1 MIKRSSS
8 GTDPGMALAQANS
21 GHHWVRELRP
31 NASELVESVC
41 DYETIAAATAQVG
54 VAPVQWAV
62 DLGARIA
69 DHTIRRFPEFGN
81 SRAAVHTLRLGT
93 EQVAI
98 YLLRSLDAG
107 QMVHNPKSTETSTMV
122 CDYVHRRIPMDR
134 IWAGMRCGTAWL
146 SEEFMAACRNLVQR
160 EQRAEELE
168 AISQTLFEYTIT
180 FAAEVGDLYRLE
192 EEKWVASAEFA
203 RDDALRSV
211 LEGTNT
217 DPEETVSRTL
227 RYSLSQNHLALVLCT
242 SEDIDTAATE
252 LSAVAT
258 ELLHA
263 FGAANTLVVADSVN
277 EIRAWGGFRGPV
289 PTLGDLSDKAVPGV
303 DISVGVGGR
312 GVAGF
317 RRASDEAARTANIAA
332 AIRYRPS
339 HILTYDQVSL
349 LGLLV
354 ENHDKAIDFAHRE
367 LGKLA
372 GNLAHEDTLRETVL
386 AYFDC
391 RHSPRAAGERLIIAK
406 NTVIYRLKR
415 AEELLGRSLD
425 ERPVETWT
433 ALLIAKAL
441 FQDKEATRAHR
452 PG

>member
-1 MIKRSSS
+1 MNTKRNSDA
-8 GTDPGMALAQANS
+8 DPGITLAQTHS

-93 EQVAI
+93 EHVAI

-107 QMVHNPKSTETSTMV
+107 EMIHNPKSVETTTMV
-122 CDYVHRRIPMDR
+122 CDYVHRRIPMER

-168 AISQTLFEYTIT
+168 AISQTLFEYTII
-180 FAAEVGDLYRLE
+180 FAAEVGDLYRIE
-192 EEKWVASAEFA
+192 EENWIASAEFA

-217 DPEETVSRTL
+217 DSEETISRTL

-242 SEDIDTAATE
+242 SQDADTAATD
-252 LSAVAT
+252 LSAVAI
-258 ELLHA
+258 EFLHGL
-263 FGAANTLVVADSVN
+263 GAATTLVVADSEN
-277 EIRAWGGFRGPV
+277 EIRAWEGFRAPV
-289 PTLGDLSDKAVPGV
+289 PALADLSHKAITGV

-332 AIRYRPS
+332 AIHYPPS
-339 HILTYDQVSL
+339 NILTYDQVSL
-349 LGLLV
+349 LGLLL
-354 ENHDKAIDFAHRE
+354 ENYDKAVDFAHRE
-367 LGKLA
+367 LGRLA
-372 GNLAHEDTLRETVL
+372 DNVAHEDTLRDTVL

-391 RHSPRAAGERLIIAK
+391 RHSPRAAGERLFIAK

-415 AEELLGRSLD
+415 AEENSSA
-425 ERPVETWT
+425 E
-433 ALLIAKAL
+433 ALTSA
-441 FQDKEATRAHR
+441 
-452 PG
+452 P